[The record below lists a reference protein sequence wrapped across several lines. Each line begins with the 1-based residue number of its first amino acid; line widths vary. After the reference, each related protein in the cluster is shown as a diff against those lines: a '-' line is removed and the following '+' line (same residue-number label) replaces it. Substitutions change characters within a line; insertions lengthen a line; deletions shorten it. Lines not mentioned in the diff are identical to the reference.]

1 MKAVEMIR
9 ISLQFLAVFSV
20 VYMPSFIFHAP
31 CPFGLEGLLADEI
44 RALNADPDLIRSAK
58 GGVSFAG
65 GLELGMAVCLHS
77 RFATRVLLRV
87 AFDEYW
93 DSEMSMRWPKRRRGK
108 NGLAQMRPSAS
119 TLRPT
124 AARSKS

>member
-1 MKAVEMIR
+1 
-9 ISLQFLAVFSV
+9 
-20 VYMPSFIFHAP
+20 MPSFIFHAP

-93 DSEMSMRWPKRRRGK
+93 DSRDVYA
-108 NGLAQMRPSAS
+108 LAKKTP
-119 TLRPT
+119 
-124 AARSKS
+124 